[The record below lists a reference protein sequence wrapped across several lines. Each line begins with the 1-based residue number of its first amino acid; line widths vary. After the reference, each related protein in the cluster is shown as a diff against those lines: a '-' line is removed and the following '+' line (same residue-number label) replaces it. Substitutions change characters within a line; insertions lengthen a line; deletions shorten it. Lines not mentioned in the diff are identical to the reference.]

1 MARDQFAVS
10 PDGQRFLIQLPAPE
24 GGATPVTVVMNW
36 TTALRK

>member
-10 PDGQRFLIQLPAPE
+10 PDAQRFLIELPAQE
-24 GGATPVTVVMNW
+24 GAVTPVTVVMNW